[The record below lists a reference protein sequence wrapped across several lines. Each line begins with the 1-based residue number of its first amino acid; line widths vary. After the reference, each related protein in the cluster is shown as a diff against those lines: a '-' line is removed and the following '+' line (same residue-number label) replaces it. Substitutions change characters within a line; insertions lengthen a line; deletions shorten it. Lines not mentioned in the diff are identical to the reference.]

1 MTSPN
6 SSDVSICLSNDPRY
20 DAFDDDDDANEASI
34 MNMDIDEIISIANN
48 TYLCFLTLHIYINI
62 LPQGPNH
69 HHKNHRFNGFLV
81 FLRKKKNYSSK
92 T

>member
-34 MNMDIDEIISIANN
+34 MNMDIDEIITIVNN
-48 TYLCFLTLHIYINI
+48 TYLCFLFLILHIYITFCPKQPP
-62 LPQGPNH
+62 PQ
-69 HHKNHRFNGFLV
+69 KITVSTV
-81 FLRKKKNYSSK
+81 FLFS
-92 T
+92 